1 MGLLRQTI
9 QSLLE
14 TSRGDKMGK
23 IVTTSSQ
30 KSAAEEMAKALS
42 EMDRVEAVV
51 SERKSGTSPRNI
63 VSIDCSAENWR
74 SLAES
79 LRVDHGVDYCS
90 MITGIH
96 WPEGT
101 PDKHW
106 EVIYHFMRMGI
117 ENPPVVEG
125 MVQPIVKDPSQ
136 LQGKEVPLE
145 IEVRIALPETRDP
158 KVASVQDIWV
168 GADWNEKETWDLVG
182 IDFEGHVDMRRVLQ
196 PHETPVG
203 FHPLQKQHK
212 LRYHD
217 FEEMY
222 DDAQGFL
229 RKPSDAGKIK

>member
-1 MGLLRQTI
+1 L
-9 QSLLE
+9 
-14 TSRGDKMGK
+14 GK
-23 IVTTSSQ
+23 IVSASSQ
-30 KSAAEEMAKALS
+30 KAAAESMCNALS
-42 EMDRVEAVV
+42 SMDGVNAEV
-51 SERKSGTSPRNI
+51 SERTSGTNPRNV
-63 VSIDCSAENWR
+63 VSVDCASESWR
-74 SLAES
+74 ELAERM
-79 LRVDHGVDYCS
+79 RVEHGVDHCS

-96 WPEGT
+96 WPEGGAE
-101 PDKHW
+101 KNW
-106 EVIYHFMRMGI
+106 EVVYHFMRMGI
-117 ENPPVVEG
+117 LNPPVVDG
-125 MVQPIVKDPSQ
+125 MVQPIMTDPTTVE
-136 LQGKEVPLE
+136 GADVPLE

-182 IDFEGHVDMRRVLQ
+182 IDFEGHVGMRRVLQ

-212 LRYHD
+212 LRYHN

>member
-1 MGLLRQTI
+1 
-9 QSLLE
+9 
-14 TSRGDKMGK
+14 MGK
-23 IVTTSSQ
+23 IVSASSQ
-30 KSAAEEMAKALS
+30 KAAAESMCNALS
-42 EMDRVEAVV
+42 SMDGVNAEV
-51 SERKSGTSPRNI
+51 SERTSGTNPRNV
-63 VSIDCSAENWR
+63 VSVDCASESWR
-74 SLAES
+74 ELAERM
-79 LRVDHGVDYCS
+79 RVEHGVDHCS

-96 WPEGT
+96 WPEGGAE
-101 PDKHW
+101 KNW
-106 EVIYHFMRMGI
+106 EVVYHFMRMGI
-117 ENPPVVEG
+117 SNPPVVDG
-125 MVQPIVKDPSQ
+125 MVQPIMTDPTTVE
-136 LQGKEVPLE
+136 GDDVPLE

-182 IDFEGHVDMRRVLQ
+182 IDFEGHVGMRRVLQ

>member
-1 MGLLRQTI
+1 
-9 QSLLE
+9 
-14 TSRGDKMGK
+14 MGK
-23 IVTTSSQ
+23 VVSTSSQ
-30 KSAAEEMAKALS
+30 KSAAEAMVSALS
-42 EMDRVEAVV
+42 SMEGVDAEV

-63 VSIDCSAENWR
+63 VSVDCSVESWR
-74 SLAES
+74 ILAEC
-79 LRVDHGVDYCS
+79 LRVEHDVDHCS

-96 WPEGT
+96 WPEGS
-101 PDKHW
+101 PDKNW
-106 EVIYHFMRMGI
+106 EVIYHFMRMGVTA
-117 ENPPVVEG
+117 PPVIDG
-125 MVQPIVKDPSQ
+125 MVQPIVKDPTT
-136 LQGKEVPLE
+136 LEGKEVPLE
-145 IEVRIALPETRDP
+145 IEVRVAIPESRDP

-182 IDFEGHVDMRRVLQ
+182 IDFEGHVGMRRVLQ

>member
-1 MGLLRQTI
+1 
-9 QSLLE
+9 
-14 TSRGDKMGK
+14 MGK
-23 IVTTSSQ
+23 IVSASSQ
-30 KSAAEEMAKALS
+30 KAAAESMCNALS
-42 EMDRVEAVV
+42 SMDGVNAEV
-51 SERKSGTSPRNI
+51 SERTSGTNPRNV
-63 VSIDCSAENWR
+63 VSVDCASESWR
-74 SLAES
+74 ELAERM
-79 LRVDHGVDYCS
+79 RVEHGVDHCS

-96 WPEGT
+96 WPEGGAE
-101 PDKHW
+101 KNW
-106 EVIYHFMRMGI
+106 EVVYHFMRMGI
-117 ENPPVVEG
+117 SNPPVVDG
-125 MVQPIVKDPSQ
+125 MVQPIMTDPTTVE
-136 LQGKEVPLE
+136 GDDVPLE

-182 IDFEGHVDMRRVLQ
+182 IDFEGHVGMRRVLQ

-212 LRYHD
+212 LRYHN